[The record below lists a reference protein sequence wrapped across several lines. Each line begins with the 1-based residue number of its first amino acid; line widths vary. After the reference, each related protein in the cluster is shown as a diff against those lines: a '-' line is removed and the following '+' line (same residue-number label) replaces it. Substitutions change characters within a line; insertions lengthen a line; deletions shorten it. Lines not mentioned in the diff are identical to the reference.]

1 MLIQFLSM
9 FGIVA
14 AVILGFYLTM
24 NLRYWFTGEEFR
36 GTCASNNPML
46 KDELGECTLCGKRV
60 GEDCKMPDEHN
71 GSDDSLPSPGTAGA

>member
-1 MLIQFLSM
+1 MSEFLST

-14 AVILGFYLTM
+14 GVIGMFYITM

-46 KDELGECTLCGKRV
+46 KDQLGDCTLCGKKADEV
-60 GEDCKMPDEHN
+60 CKMPEEH
-71 GSDDSLPSPGTAGA
+71 GGGKGLPKPGTAGA